1 MNHISSGRSL
11 LAGDSGL
18 PPTSEPPPPTPPQPT
33 LLRRLARYAV
43 SLTLGLFVGVLC
55 HYLIYRFSLPS
66 KPFIYV
72 AF

>member
-1 MNHISSGRSL
+1 MTSPAPAPQSSFLR
-11 LAGDSGL
+11 
-18 PPTSEPPPPTPPQPT
+18 T
-33 LLRRLARYAV
+33 LLRVAS
-43 SLTLGLFVGVLC
+43 SLLLGLLVGVLA

>member
-1 MNHISSGRSL
+1 MNPPPPSEP
-11 LAGDSGL
+11 GL
-18 PPTSEPPPPTPPQPT
+18 PPTAPSRPSL
-33 LLRRLARYAV
+33 LLRLTRIAA
-43 SLTLGLFVGVLC
+43 SLVLGLLVGVLG

>member
-1 MNHISSGRSL
+1 M
-11 LAGDSGL
+11 
-18 PPTSEPPPPTPPQPT
+18 TTPAPT

-43 SLTLGLFVGVLC
+43 SLALGLLVGVLC